1 MWVCTEWLGSG
12 LQIRAMQ
19 VRPLSP
25 TPILF
30 PDGVMVTQL
39 TLTQSLQV
47 RVLFGV
53 PIYITFV

>member
-25 TPILF
+25 TPNLAF
-30 PDGVMVTQL
+30 TDGFIVS
-39 TLTQSLQV
+39 SLQTRFAKLCV
-47 RVLFGV
+47 
-53 PIYITFV
+53 TT